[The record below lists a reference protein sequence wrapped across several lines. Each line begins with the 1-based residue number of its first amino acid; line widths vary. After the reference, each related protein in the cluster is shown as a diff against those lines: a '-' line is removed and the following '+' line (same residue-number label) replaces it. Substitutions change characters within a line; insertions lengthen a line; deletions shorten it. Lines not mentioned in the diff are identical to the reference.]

1 MHQFYAP
8 DIETNPILPAEESH
22 HAVKVLRLAAGD
34 TIVVLDGKGKTF
46 YATISVADAKGCIL
60 NSLELKQESKG
71 RDYRLHIAIA
81 PTKNMDRLEWFV
93 EKATEIGIDEISP
106 IFCRYSERKVLK
118 NERLEKIL
126 VSAMK
131 QSIQP
136 FLTKLNEPQSIK
148 DFLKNASADQK
159 FIAHCHEA
167 DKKLLSRTVEAG
179 KEVLIL
185 IGPEGDFSEEEVE
198 LAIEKGFVPVSLGEN
213 RLRVETAALYS
224 CATVAL
230 INEISADM

>member
-8 DIETNPILPAEESH
+8 DIETNSILPAEESH

>member
-1 MHQFYAP
+1 M
-8 DIETNPILPAEESH
+8 
-22 HAVKVLRLAAGD
+22 
-34 TIVVLDGKGKTF
+34 
-46 YATISVADAKGCIL
+46 
-60 NSLELKQESKG
+60 
-71 RDYRLHIAIA
+71 
-81 PTKNMDRLEWFV
+81 
-93 EKATEIGIDEISP
+93 
-106 IFCRYSERKVLK
+106 LK

-148 DFLKNASADQK
+148 DFLKNATADQK

-185 IGPEGDFSEEEVE
+185 IGPEGDFSKDEVE
-198 LAIEKGFVPVSLGEN
+198 LAKANGFVPVSLGEA
-213 RLRVETAALYS
+213 RLRTETAAI
-224 CATVAL
+224 VACHTIQL
-230 INEISADM
+230 INQMK

>member
-8 DIETNPILPAEESH
+8 DIETNPVLPAEESH
-22 HAVKVLRLAAGD
+22 HAVRVLRLQAGD
-34 TIVVLDGKGKTF
+34 SVLVLDGKGKTF
-46 YATISVADAKGCIL
+46 LATISVADSKACML
-60 NSLELKQESKG
+60 NSLELQKESTNRG
-71 RDYRLHIAIA
+71 YRLHIAIA

-93 EKATEIGIDEISP
+93 EKAAEIGIDEISP
-106 IFCRYSERKVLK
+106 IFCRFSERKVLK

-148 DFLKNASADQK
+148 DFLKNATADQK

-185 IGPEGDFSEEEVE
+185 IGPEGDFSEEEVG
-198 LAIEKGFVPVSLGEN
+198 LAMEKGFIPVSLGEN

-230 INEISADM
+230 VNEICTL

>member
-8 DIETNPILPAEESH
+8 DIETNSILPAEESH

-106 IFCRYSERKVLK
+106 IFCRFSERKVLK

-167 DKKLLSRTVEAG
+167 DKKLLSRTVQAG

-230 INEISADM
+230 INELCN